1 MWNTI
6 LPIAVG
12 ALIGYCTNY
21 IAIKML
27 FHPRKPVQIF
37 GRTLPFTPGVI
48 PKNQGRIAGAVG
60 RAVGESLLT
69 GEDLMGVLKTE
80 AVKDTISRKLAEEIL
95 NPERTL
101 GDCMEQIKPENGQ
114 AANEKL
120 TALVT
125 GKLIEGVKKIDFS
138 ELISSA
144 AVPAILE
151 KVQGSMLAMFV
162 NEATVTA
169 LTAPVGKSIEDYIG
183 AHGAELLTPIVQEE
197 MTGLSEMSVSDAAG
211 LLGADQKLV
220 KQAAGDFYEKLIEEY
235 APALMSQLDIVGMVE
250 QKVNEMDVKA
260 LEDLVLSVMEQELKS
275 VINLGAVIGA
285 VIGIINVFI

>member
-48 PKNQGRIAGAVG
+48 PKNQGRIARAVG

-69 GEDLMGVLKTE
+69 GDDLMGVLKME
-80 AVKDTISRKLAEEIL
+80 AVKDTISQKLAEEIL

-101 GDCMEQIKPENGQ
+101 GDCMEQINPENGQ

-120 TALVT
+120 TGLVT

-183 AHGAELLTPIVQEE
+183 THGAELLTPIVQEE
-197 MTGLSEMSVSDAAG
+197 MTGLSEMSVADAAE
-211 LLGADQKLV
+211 LLGADQNLV
-220 KQAAGDFYEKLIEEY
+220 KHAAGDFYEKLIGEY

-285 VIGIINVFI
+285 VIGMINVFI